1 MKSRD
6 VLRKGNLIAT
16 VLSGG
21 WRSSPCQPLK
31 LSVAEL
37 DEITP
42 LLCASGAAAL
52 AWRRISNTDLEQA
65 SSAEVLHQAYRLQA
79 LQSAIHEQHIEKVFR
94 LLRAASVDAVLAKGW
109 AAAGFYTSRDLR
121 PSGDIDICVRPAD
134 FQRAQKV
141 LSGPEAN
148 DCWVDLHKSFS
159 EIGDRASDDIFAR
172 SKVVPLGHQEIR
184 ILGPE
189 DHLALLCIHLLKHG
203 AWRPLWLCDIAAA
216 VESLPAPFDW
226 NIFLGRVR
234 RRADWIACS
243 LGLAHR
249 LLGARIEH
257 LPLKPE
263 VTEVPEWLAHGVLGH
278 WSTLFPANHLPIT
291 AAPLMANNLRT
302 GRNIVKGV
310 IERWPDPITATFNL
324 QGKFNNFPR
333 LPYQFADFILMVTR
347 YLLQLSTKLQVQR

>member
-6 VLRKGNLIAT
+6 VLRKGNLVAT
-16 VLSGG
+16 VLYGA
-21 WRSSPCQPLK
+21 WRSAPFQPLN
-31 LSVAEL
+31 LSAAEL

-42 LLCASGAAAL
+42 LLCASGAAGL
-52 AWRRISNTDLEQA
+52 AWRRISNTELAQA

-109 AAAGFYTSRDLR
+109 AAAAFYTSRDLR
-121 PSGDIDICVRPAD
+121 PSGDIDICVRPAH
-134 FQRAQKV
+134 FQLTQKV
-141 LSGPEAN
+141 LSSPEAN

-159 EIGDRASDDIFAR
+159 EISDRTVDEIFAR
-172 SKVVPLGHQEIR
+172 SKVVPLGYEEIR
-184 ILGPE
+184 ILSPE

-216 VESLPAPFDW
+216 VESLPETFDW
-226 NIFLGRVR
+226 HIFQGSLRM
-234 RRADWIACS
+234 RADWIACS

-257 LPLKPE
+257 LPLKPGT
-263 VTEVPEWLAHGVLGH
+263 TEVPDWLAHGVLGH
-278 WSTLFPANHLPIT
+278 WSKLFPANHLPI
-291 AAPLMANNLRT
+291 APPPLMANNLRT
-302 GRNIVKGV
+302 GRNVIKGV

-333 LPYQFADFILMVTR
+333 LPYQVADFILMVTR
-347 YLLQLSTKLQVQR
+347 YLVHLPTKLQVQR